1 MSSYIPP
8 HMRNRNK
15 ERKASWK
22 EQKDQEEDA
31 KMKTLSNTDE
41 NFPSLGGS
49 GSVKKS
55 GWGGNKTFAALASEW
70 KEHETE
76 QKADEERRRQHE
88 IRTRTTVL
96 PYMHYAKFDPIHDE
110 AYDHVDV
117 SSPGPEN
124 EEDEWTTIS
133 KKIKPIREKT
143 IEELDREESE
153 ERRQHEQPDSVW
165 TANQPQEYET
175 YWDERRY

>member
-15 ERKASWK
+15 ESKASWK
-22 EQKDQEEDA
+22 EQKEQEEDA
-31 KMKTLSNTDE
+31 KMKTLKNTDE

-55 GWGGNKTFAALASEW
+55 GWGGSKTFASLATEW
-70 KEHETE
+70 KEHESE
-76 QKADEERRRQHE
+76 QKAEEERRRQHE
-88 IRTRTTVL
+88 IRIRTVVV
-96 PYMHYAKFDPIHDE
+96 PYTHRAHFDSIAEE
-110 AYDHVDV
+110 AYDDMEEAPIRPV
-117 SSPGPEN
+117 N

-133 KKIKPIREKT
+133 KKAKPIREKT
-143 IEELDREESE
+143 IEDLDRELE
-153 ERRQHEQPDSVW
+153 EEQRQHDQQDSMW